1 MNLATK
7 PCRVLS
13 EGSVQMTD
21 KVPGC
26 VRRPRGAKGLDRLE
40 MQSLWVQINHRC
52 GGNEKTGRVG
62 RTGRAG
68 RAGD

>member
-7 PCRVLS
+7 PWRVVS
-13 EGSVQMTD
+13 ECSVQMTD

-40 MQSLWVQINHRC
+40 MQ
-52 GGNEKTGRVG
+52 RVYEYK
-62 RTGRAG
+62 
-68 RAGD
+68 